1 VPIPESSGAEQ
12 LHPNTFMPHETISV
26 KWAPNRDPP
35 FLQQCKGAASSTASL
50 RSSRIS
56 PLVYNSKYRTHRKIF
71 EDARGAF
78 VRNSLRLQ
86 TGPFLTENE
95 RKSAAQEALLWAA
108 NQIDDGKLHY
118 LQFLNVSETS
128 TRVRESV
135 ERRKSYSNDGLSVRL
150 LKVA

>member
-1 VPIPESSGAEQ
+1 
-12 LHPNTFMPHETISV
+12 
-26 KWAPNRDPP
+26 
-35 FLQQCKGAASSTASL
+35 
-50 RSSRIS
+50 
-56 PLVYNSKYRTHRKIF
+56 
-71 EDARGAF
+71 
-78 VRNSLRLQ
+78 
-86 TGPFLTENE
+86 LTENE